1 MNSIET
7 VNVLAW
13 AMSEQTGAKASEV
26 VAEDEDLREKLQS
39 MEKKLSKLRG
49 IRGQHNDSAN
59 RFAEQR
65 NAVQDQY
72 KQHREKLDARLEVV
86 KAIRVR
92 IKEHKDLRNSIQSQ
106 MKELFGQHKSNKDTA
121 RKGQSVGGEYNKL
134 TAEVKSIE
142 NRLETSGTI
151 SLTKEKGLVK
161 VVKEMRRRIAE
172 LEPELN
178 QQALIKIDLD
188 DIEGTIARM
197 KSEADSAHKLMLE
210 AVSEANKEGKELDG
224 LFAHRDFLKGEGDRH
239 HNGFIA
245 EKEKANEI
253 HQKALELIKQVTEV
267 KDAMKVER
275 KERQSWIDDHNASV
289 DAEMQ
294 SGAESEDVA
303 NDLISTLLGEGNIS
317 LGGTMDSDASPQQAR
332 LRPKKK
338 GKKISATRK
347 R

>member
-7 VNVLAW
+7 VNVLAG
-13 AMSEQTGAKASEV
+13 AMSEQTDAKASEV
-26 VAEDEDLREKLQS
+26 VAENEDLQEKLQS
-39 MEKKLSKLRG
+39 MEKKISKLRE
-49 IRGQHNDSAN
+49 IRSQHNDSAN

-65 NAVQDQY
+65 NAVQGQY
-72 KQHREKLDARLEVV
+72 KEHKEKLDARLEVV

-92 IKEHKDLRNSIQSQ
+92 IKEHKELRNSIQSQ
-106 MKELFGQHKSNKDTA
+106 MKELFGQHKSNKDSA
-121 RKGQSVGGEYNKL
+121 HKGRSVGAEYNKL

-142 NRLETSGTI
+142 HRLETSGTI
-151 SLTKEKGLVK
+151 TLAKENGLVK
-161 VVKEMRRRIAE
+161 AVKLMRRRISE
-172 LEPELN
+172 LEPDLK
-178 QQALIKIDLD
+178 QQALVRIDLD

-210 AVSEANKEGKELDG
+210 AVSEADKEGKELDEM
-224 LFAHRDFLKGEGDRH
+224 FAHRDFLKGEGDRH
-239 HNGFIA
+239 HNAFVA

-253 HQKALELIKQVTEV
+253 HEKAVELIKQVTEV
-267 KDAMKVER
+267 KDALKAER

-289 DAEMQ
+289 GAEMQ

-303 NDLISTLLGEGNIS
+303 NDLISTLLGEGSLS
-317 LGGTMDSDASPQQAR
+317 LGGTMDSDASPQQSR
-332 LRPKKK
+332 PRPKKK